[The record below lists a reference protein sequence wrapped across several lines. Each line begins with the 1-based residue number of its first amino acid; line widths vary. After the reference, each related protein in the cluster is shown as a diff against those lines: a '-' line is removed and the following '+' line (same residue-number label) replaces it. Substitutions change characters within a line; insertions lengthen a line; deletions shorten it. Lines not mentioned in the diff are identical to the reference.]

1 MKLGVSANF
10 DKFEADLD
18 AWGAAVSTGVP
29 RALAKL
35 ADQAETAGTRKAAEV
50 YSLPVRAIANYW
62 AVQPPSTQD
71 EFEASVN
78 AKGAG
83 FPLSDFQPRQTK
95 AGVSVSVKGRRFVI
109 PHAFKATMGSGHQ
122 GVFARGRYGG
132 GGALVPSGETFG
144 RFVFGKAR
152 LPINELYT
160 FAPPDTLD
168 NQEVRAAMED
178 RVQQQAAAVIDHEI
192 RFAFKGK

>member
-1 MKLGVSANF
+1 LKLAVRSNQAQ
-10 DKFEADLD
+10 FEADLD
-18 AWGAAVSTGVP
+18 EWGAAVQVAVP

-50 YSLPVRAIANYW
+50 YSMPVRTIANYW
-62 AVQPPSTQD
+62 TVQPPTTAD

-83 FPLSDFQPRQTK
+83 FPLSAFSPRQTQK
-95 AGVSVSVKGRRFVI
+95 GVSVSVKGRRFLI
-109 PHAFKATMGSGHQ
+109 PHAFIATMGSGHQ

-132 GGALVPSGETFG
+132 GGALVRTGESFG
-144 RFVFGKAR
+144 RFDFGKAR

-168 NQEVRAAMED
+168 NEEVRAAMED
-178 RVQQQAAAVIDHEI
+178 RVQEQTPKVIAQEL